1 MQRPARE
8 VATTS
13 ARKRVEMPPHTH
25 RASACPSVCLCRAQ
39 APLRSAVERMLHFEF
54 EFELTPWLRRWCPRL
69 CPRLAPPVRA
79 GRFPDGSLQPAI
91 SLLLPPLAT
100 SMSEADHLE
109 AQRQVG
115 APVYFTRRPMT
126 VAEICIRLDQISKEY
141 YHHRDKNR
149 GGD

>member
-1 MQRPARE
+1 VRLPVRPPAS
-8 VATTS
+8 VAHRHRCAPPLNACLTLNLNLNWPHGCDGGIPVCAPGS
-13 ARKRVEMPPHTH
+13 PPH
-25 RASACPSVCLCRAQ
+25 
-39 APLRSAVERMLHFEF
+39 
-54 EFELTPWLRRWCPRL
+54 
-69 CPRLAPPVRA
+69 APPVRA